1 MPKTLAALAAGL
13 LFGVGLTVSQM
24 VDPAKVIGFLDLAG
38 DWDPSL
44 AFVLA
49 GAVATAGIG
58 FRLFGRLRAAPLLA
72 ESFQTPAARTLDR
85 RLIAGA
91 AIFGVGWGLVGICP
105 GPALAGLAIAPV
117 QLALFVAAMLV
128 GMAGFTLAESV
139 LAQRAG
145 RA

>member
-1 MPKTLAALAAGL
+1 MPKILAALAAGL

-24 VDPAKVIGFLDLAG
+24 VDPAKVLGFLDLAG

-49 GAVATAGIG
+49 GAVVTTAIG
-58 FRLFGRLRAAPLLA
+58 FRLVGRLRAAPLLA
-72 ESFQTPAARTLDR
+72 ESFQTPTAWTIDR

-105 GPALAGLAIAPV
+105 GPALAGLALAPA

-128 GMAGFTLAESV
+128 GMAGFALTESV